1 MDVQTRMV
9 EIGGGLELG
18 LELQTFFG
26 KIGPSVKLEAAKRR
40 EFRDEVK
47 EDISGLMNLINLVAA
62 RIQGQSGRLPLVLI
76 DDLDKPDLE
85 LARVIFHDH
94 RAQMLQPNCA
104 VVYTVSSPL
113 LFSLQFYDAIR
124 ESAVF
129 LPNVK
134 LHPKGRLDER
144 DADGYRVM
152 RMFVQK
158 RMKPDLIAPDALEQ
172 AIWLSGGL
180 FREMC
185 RVERIA
191 IDEAQAAGRV
201 RIILEDV
208 KRAEAELRNEFR
220 RFLDPQQRHLI
231 RQVRSDNELRRPSD
245 LGPLFQALAVLEYRN
260 DENWCDIHPA
270 LNALLDE
277 ESSNGDASNAGA

>member
-220 RFLDPQQRHLI
+220 RFFGPEPRLLLR
-231 RQVRSDNELRRPSD
+231 RVRADNELSRPSD